1 MKFSVAQPVMQ
12 KALQRVIGAISP
24 RVPIPSLSN
33 LHFKL
38 EGSELKITST
48 DLDITI
54 NAAITLNSSDGSG
67 GVLVQAKRF
76 QELIRELPE
85 SSLEVDIPEPG
96 KVFLK
101 GEGIG
106 SYTIPGGDPADFPEL
121 PAVNANL
128 AFSTD
133 ADDLKR
139 MITKTIFAVS
149 NDEMRPVLTGLL
161 LQVRP
166 NEVRFVATDGHR
178 LSRMIR
184 SNIEYSGEPRDVI
197 VPMKALNLLMRN
209 LDADDKPELALAET
223 RASFKTGSQTL
234 ISRLIE
240 GNYPR
245 YESVIPEAN
254 PGRLTVNTSEFM
266 SAARRVSIFANQL
279 SKQLRLHI
287 NSDKVVLETEDQ
299 ELGGQAKEEISVN
312 YTGEPLEIAYNSQY
326 LMDVLK
332 QIDTEEVTFELGGED
347 DAAIVRPSSQ
357 EENEDFLMLLMPIRL
372 R

>member
-1 MKFSVAQPVMQ
+1 MKFSVNQPVMH
-12 KALQRVIGAISP
+12 KALQRVVGAISP

-38 EGSELKITST
+38 EGMQLQITST

-54 NAAITLNSSDGSG
+54 NATVSLISAEGSG

-85 SSLEVDIPEPG
+85 LPLEVNIPEPG
-96 KVFLK
+96 KVFLS
-101 GEGIG
+101 GEGVG
-106 SYTIPGGDPADFPEL
+106 SYTIPGGNPADFPEL
-121 PAVNANL
+121 PPVDAKL
-128 AFSTD
+128 SFTTD

-139 MITKTIFAVS
+139 MISKTIFAVS

-161 LQVRP
+161 LQIRP

-178 LSRMIR
+178 LSRIIHK
-184 SNIEYSGEPRDVI
+184 NISYDGDQRDVI
-197 VPMKALNLLMRN
+197 IPMKALNLLMNN
-209 LDADDKPELALAET
+209 LDAGDQPELAIAET
-223 RASFKTGSQTL
+223 RASFKTANQTL

-240 GNYPR
+240 GNFPR
-245 YESVIPEAN
+245 YESVIPESN
-254 PGRLTVNTSEFM
+254 PGRLTVNTGEFM
-266 SAARRVSIFANQL
+266 AAVRRVSIFANQL
-279 SKQLRLHI
+279 SKQIRLHI
-287 NSDKVVLETEDQ
+287 DSDKISLETEDQ
-299 ELGGQAKEEISVN
+299 ELGGQAKEEVAAT
-312 YTGEPLEIAYNSQY
+312 YVGESLNIAYNSQY

-332 QIDTEEVTFELGGED
+332 RIDTEEVIFELGGED
-347 DAAIVRPSSQ
+347 DAAIVKPTEQ

>member
-12 KALQRVIGAISP
+12 KALQRVIGAIAP

-38 EGSELKITST
+38 DGNELKITST

-54 NAAITLNSSDGSG
+54 NASIELISSEGSG

-85 SSLEVDIPEPG
+85 SELEVNIPEPG

-121 PAVNANL
+121 PSVNASL
-128 AFSTD
+128 AFTTD
-133 ADDLKR
+133 ADNLKR
-139 MITKTIFAVS
+139 MISKTIFAVS

-178 LSRMIR
+178 LSRMIHTD
-184 SNIEYSGEPRDVI
+184 IEYSGEPRDVI

-223 RASFKTGSQTL
+223 RASFKTGTQTL
-234 ISRLIE
+234 ISRLID

-245 YESVIPEAN
+245 YESVIPENN
-254 PGRLTVNTSEFM
+254 PGRLTANTAEFM
-266 SAARRVSIFANQL
+266 AATRRVSIFANQL
-279 SKQLRLHI
+279 SKQIRLHI
-287 NSDKVVLETEDQ
+287 GSNTIRLETEDQ

-312 YTGEPLEIAYNSQY
+312 YIGEPLEIAYNSQY
-326 LMDVLK
+326 LMGVLK
-332 QIDTEEVTFELGGED
+332 QIDTEEVIFELGGED
-347 DAAIVRPSSQ
+347 DAAIVKPTSQ

>member
-1 MKFSVAQPVMQ
+1 MKFTFAQPVMQ

-38 EGSELKITST
+38 ENNDLKITST

-54 NAAITLNSSDGSG
+54 NASVALTGSEGSG

-76 QELIRELPE
+76 LELIRELPE
-85 SSLEVDIPEPG
+85 LPLEVNVPEPG

-101 GEGIG
+101 GESIG

-121 PAVNANL
+121 PEVNANL
-128 AFSTD
+128 AFTTD

-149 NDEMRPVLTGLL
+149 NDEMRPVLTGPL

-178 LSRMIR
+178 LSRLIHR
-184 SNIEYSGEPRDVI
+184 NIEYSGDQRDVI

-209 LDADDKPELALAET
+209 LDTDDRPELGLAET
-223 RASFKTGSQTL
+223 RASFKTENQTL
-234 ISRLIE
+234 ITRLID

-245 YESVIPEAN
+245 YESVIPDAN
-254 PGRLTVNTSEFM
+254 PGKLTVNTAEFM

-279 SKQLRLHI
+279 SKQIRLHI
-287 NSDKVVLETEDQ
+287 DSNSVRLETEDQ
-299 ELGGQAKEEISVN
+299 ELGGQAQEEIAVN
-312 YTGEPLEIAYNSQY
+312 YVGEPLEIAYNSQY

-332 QIDTEEVTFELGGED
+332 QIDTEEVIFEMGGED

-357 EENEDFLMLLMPIRL
+357 EDNEDFLMLLMPIRL